1 MGKARTHSDGQAGN
15 RETTDAAGKP
25 IRQSVL
31 FENEND
37 SGKYRYSR
45 FVTDLELPPKT
56 VYDPYRGRTDSGNR
70 IKELE
75 YDFSIDDLVTDNF
88 RAPRLAGTL

>member
-1 MGKARTHSDGQAGN
+1 MP
-15 RETTDAAGKP
+15 AGKP

-31 FENEND
+31 FENENY
-37 SGKYRYSR
+37 SGKYRYSC
-45 FVTDLELPPKT
+45 FVTALELPSKT
-56 VYDPYRGRTDSGNR
+56 VYDPYRGRADSGNR

-75 YDFSIDDLVTDNF
+75 YGFSIDDPATDNF